1 MRNKMNENVQ
11 RIINFRSMV
20 ITCSHCGKSETR
32 NHPGGRPGYG
42 SLGGYTDVQRMY
54 TDGERYYGSPLTSRM
69 GSIIVDGDSCASC
82 VRNQAQG
89 KVNCLSV
96 MSSPRNY
103 DRNPLRVNEMP

>member
-1 MRNKMNENVQ
+1 MNENVQ
-11 RIINFRSMV
+11 RIINLRSMV

-82 VRNQAQG
+82 VRAQASD
-89 KVNCLSV
+89 KVRVLSATYN
-96 MSSPRNY
+96 PRNY
-103 DRNPLRVNEMP
+103 ETNPLRVNEMP